1 MSDGRKANANVLL
14 INKINR
20 WGEDYYWVVGLVDSQ
35 DEDEL
40 REEECSP
47 SVVNYAG
54 LVALH
59 GPQAE
64 EENCGEEEEAQR
76 DTDRAPRQELD
87 GQNLPVLT
95 SQGQP
100 A

>member
-1 MSDGRKANANVLL
+1 MKG
-14 INKINR
+14 
-20 WGEDYYWVVGLVDSQ
+20 WGEDYYSVIGLVDSQ

-40 REEECSP
+40 REEECGA

-54 LVALH
+54 LVAFH

-64 EENCGEEEEAQR
+64 EEERGEEDEAQR
-76 DTDRAPRQELD
+76 DADRAPRQQFD

-95 SQGQP
+95 SQRQP
-100 A
+100 GE